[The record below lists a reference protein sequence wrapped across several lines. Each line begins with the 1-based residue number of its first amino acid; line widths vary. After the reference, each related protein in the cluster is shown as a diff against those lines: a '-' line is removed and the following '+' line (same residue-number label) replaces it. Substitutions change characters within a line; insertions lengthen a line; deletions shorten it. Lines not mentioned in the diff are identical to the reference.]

1 MKYAMLLFSIGAV
14 YSTTL
19 ANDDMTQSVVSALI
33 QSATLEK
40 GRQSWRQIQ

>member
-1 MKYAMLLFSIGAV
+1 MRYVMLLLSIGAM

-19 ANDDMTQSVVSALI
+19 ANDDTITAAVSEPVTQ
-33 QSATLEK
+33 TTFER